1 MAAASSGWRIPGK
14 AARGAPLTAQHCLIC
29 RIETR
34 LCALPLVHVLEV
46 MRPLP
51 LERIEGAPHFVLG
64 LAVIRGEPL
73 PVVDVAALLSGVP
86 SPKVSRFVAV
96 RVGDRHVA
104 LAVAEVLGTR
114 TIERQLLGQTP
125 PLLSQAAPGVEALGT
140 LDGALLAT
148 LDSARVLDE
157 LGLGA
162 RGQA

>member
-1 MAAASSGWRIPGK
+1 MAMGRREGQT
-14 AARGAPLTAQHCLIC
+14 LTSQHCLIC

-51 LERIEGAPHFVLG
+51 LEPIEGAPHFVLG
-64 LAVIRGEPL
+64 LAVIRGEPM
-73 PVVDVAALLSGVP
+73 PVVDVAALLSGEP
-86 SPKVSRFVAV
+86 CPKVRRFVAL

-125 PLLSQAAPGVEALGT
+125 PLLSHAAPGVEALGT

-157 LGLGA
+157 LAAGT

>member
-1 MAAASSGWRIPGK
+1 
-14 AARGAPLTAQHCLIC
+14 
-29 RIETR
+29 
-34 LCALPLVHVLEV
+34 VLEV

-51 LERIEGAPHFVLG
+51 LESIEGAPHFVLG

-73 PVVDVAALLSGVP
+73 PVVDVAALLSGER
-86 SPKVSRFVAV
+86 STNVSRFVAV

-125 PLLSQAAPGVEALGT
+125 PLLSRAAPGVEALGT

-157 LGLGA
+157 LGVGP

>member
-1 MAAASSGWRIPGK
+1 
-14 AARGAPLTAQHCLIC
+14 
-29 RIETR
+29 
-34 LCALPLVHVLEV
+34 

-51 LERIEGAPHFVLG
+51 LEHVEGAPHFVLG

-73 PVVDVAALLSGVP
+73 PVVDVAALLSGQR

-96 RVGDRHVA
+96 RVGDRQVA

-114 TIERQLLGQTP
+114 TIERQLLGEIP
-125 PLLSQAAPGVEALGT
+125 PLLSHAAPGVEALGT

-148 LDSARVLDE
+148 LDSTRVLDE
-157 LGLGA
+157 LGAAA